1 MRYPNETL
9 FLVFALLQFGL
20 LISSLPF
27 LQKEKFVK
35 PNYVWLVALGIN
47 TFSYLLFVITPWT
60 FPPLITLAN
69 TCYVGGY
76 FFIYL
81 FSRSLNE
88 HSNKRLV
95 LLSPGILMIFGCYFE
110 YIRQFGTFAGRVSLV
125 LGALIICLILI
136 LSELFSARKKERY
149 IQLDFLIFTSIIEM
163 ALAVIRVYL
172 IVTGPA
178 LGTINLYEEPFSSA
192 VLRWVAIAF
201 TTLSF
206 ISIIGYL
213 TEKLSRENAK
223 NIDDNIRFKALIHE
237 RETLIANLV
246 KANKTT
252 MTGALSASIA
262 HELNQPLGASTLNIQ
277 FLRMKLEKGLLSP
290 KLGGEILDSLEADN
304 KRAASVVKSLRS
316 IFADEEFCPRILNV
330 GQLISNVLV
339 IVKPHLKSN
348 NIQMQLREEEGLQIL
363 GSPSEIEQVI
373 LNLINNA
380 IQSISTSKI
389 VQGSIA
395 LEAKQDGRYVKISIA
410 DNGGGVPAEFKQHL
424 FELLNTTK
432 KSGMGLG
439 LWLCKHILTRSGGT
453 IWYEDA
459 KGGGAQFNFKVPLA
473 P

>member
-35 PNYVWLVALGIN
+35 PNYDWLVALGLN
-47 TFSYLLFVITPWT
+47 TFAYLLFVITSST
-60 FPPLITLAN
+60 FPQVLTFAN

-81 FSRSLNE
+81 FSRSLNG
-88 HSNKRLV
+88 HSNNRIV
-95 LLSPGILMIFGCYFE
+95 SLSPGILIIYGCCFE
-110 YIRQFGTFAGRVSLV
+110 YIRQFGTFGGRASLA
-125 LGALIICLILI
+125 LGTLIICLILI

-149 IQLDFLIFTSIIEM
+149 IQLDFLILTSIVEM
-163 ALAVIRVYL
+163 VLAVIRVYL
-172 IVTGPA
+172 IVTGPS
-178 LGTINLYEEPFSSA
+178 LGKINLYEEPFSSA
-192 VLRWVAIAF
+192 LWRWIGVAF

-213 TEKLSRENAK
+213 AEKLSRENSK
-223 NIDDNIRFKALIHE
+223 NTDDNIRYKALIHE

-246 KANKTT
+246 KANRTAA
-252 MTGALSASIA
+252 TGALSASIA

-304 KRAASVVKSLRS
+304 KRAATIVKSLRS
-316 IFADEEFCPRILNV
+316 IFADDDSYAQRVEVEL
-330 GQLISNVLV
+330 LISNVLSV
-339 IVKPHLKSN
+339 VNPHLKSR
-348 NIQMQLREEEGLQIL
+348 NIQMQLKVQEGLQIL
-363 GSPSEIEQVI
+363 VSPSEIEQVI
-373 LNLINNA
+373 LNLINNS
-380 IQSISTSKI
+380 IQSLDSSKI
-389 VQGSIA
+389 AKGVIA
-395 LEAKQDGRYVKISIA
+395 LVAKQDGRYVNISIS
-410 DNGGGVPAEFKQHL
+410 DNGSGVPEEFKQHL

-432 KSGMGLG
+432 QSGMGLG
-439 LWLCKHILTRSGGT
+439 LWLCRHLLTRLGGT
-453 IWYEDA
+453 IWYENA
-459 KGGGAQFNFKVPLA
+459 KGGGAKFNFKIPLA